1 MPPAPGIAVRCPR
14 FPGRTEIVSLY
25 LFEFVPAHPDR
36 DGVARLLVEI
46 DKAAA
51 TSAAELIESQVT
63 AGHDRVFTVLQ
74 ADAGLDALAAEL
86 AAGRLDSATEV
97 VGPDPVR
104 LVGAD
109 LEQLKAA
116 RPSAGYLVEWDLPA
130 ELSMDDYLAR
140 KKAKAPRYA
149 DVPEVSF
156 LRTYVREDMVKCLC
170 FYDAAGEDIVRR
182 GRAAVDT
189 PIDRLHTLDSR

>member
-1 MPPAPGIAVRCPR
+1 
-14 FPGRTEIVSLY
+14 VSLY
-25 LFEFVPAHPDR
+25 LFELVPARADR
-36 DGVARLLVEI
+36 DGVAELLAEI

-51 TSAAELIESQVT
+51 AAGAELIESQVT
-63 AGHDRVFTVLQ
+63 AGHDRVFTVLE
-74 ADAGLDALAAEL
+74 AAGTASLAAEL
-86 AAGRLDSATEV
+86 TAARLGSATEV
-97 VGPDPVR
+97 LGPDQVR

-109 LEQLKAA
+109 LGQLKAA

-170 FYDAAGEDIVRR
+170 FYDAADEDIVRR
-182 GRAAVDT
+182 GRAAVQT
-189 PIDRLHTLDSR
+189 PIDRLHALDSR